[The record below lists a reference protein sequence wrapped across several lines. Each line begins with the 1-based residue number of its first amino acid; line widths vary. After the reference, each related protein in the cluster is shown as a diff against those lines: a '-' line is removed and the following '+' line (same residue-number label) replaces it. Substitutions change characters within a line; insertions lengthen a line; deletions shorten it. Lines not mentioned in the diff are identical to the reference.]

1 MTFST
6 TICRLFYRSPML
18 FIGSN
23 RYILTVF
30 LPQTIISGKNGQTV
44 ALPIAVTT
52 VWHDTGVPPLY
63 TSLIATCC
71 SFVQESTVPGLF
83 TSTATRRCTRPLFS
97 ATTLS
102 YVDCRDEVDFS
113 LYFQYVIFVFIC
125 RTSGATTFCPD
136 VPFSPRAH
144 YRHGE
149 EPTYLINCLQL
160 FNIMQRIMHSSG
172 GWTMLISVMSCA
184 LQKPAMVQVDSQ
196 ETQTAKK
203 LTVWASFL

>member
-30 LPQTIISGKNGQTV
+30 LPQTIISGKNGRTA
-44 ALPIAVTT
+44 ALPIAATT
-52 VWHDTGVPPLY
+52 FWHDTGVPPLY
-63 TSLIATCC
+63 ASLIATCC
-71 SFVQESTVPGLF
+71 SFVLESTVPGLF

-102 YVDCRDEVDFS
+102 NVDCRGGDDFS
-113 LYFQYVIFVFIC
+113 LYFPLVTVIFAC

-136 VPFSPRAH
+136 VPFSPRIH

-149 EPTYLINCLQL
+149 ESTLRVNCLQL
-160 FNIMQRIMHSSG
+160 FNIMQGIMHSSG
-172 GWTMLISVMSCA
+172 GWTMHNQRYVLRPSEACDGA
-184 LQKPAMVQVDSQ
+184 GWQPRDSDG
-196 ETQTAKK
+196 
-203 LTVWASFL
+203 

>member
-30 LPQTIISGKNGQTV
+30 LPQTIISGKNGQTA
-44 ALPIAVTT
+44 ALPIVATT

-63 TSLIATCC
+63 ASLIATCC

-83 TSTATRRCTRPLFS
+83 ASTAPRTCTRPLFS

-102 YVDCRDEVDFS
+102 DAGYCDEPSFNLFFPWV
-113 LYFQYVIFVFIC
+113 
-125 RTSGATTFCPD
+125 TSGFPCCTSGTATFCA
-136 VPFSPRAH
+136 VKRFWPR
-144 YRHGE
+144 RR
-149 EPTYLINCLQL
+149 C
-160 FNIMQRIMHSSG
+160 R
-172 GWTMLISVMSCA
+172 
-184 LQKPAMVQVDSQ
+184 PAVIPG
-196 ETQTAKK
+196 
-203 LTVWASFL
+203 LL